1 MNFIFDKEAKTLFA
15 DGLVL
20 VQGEDRETVFKI
32 PLEIDPDDEYNCFFE
47 FKLPGG
53 KTYVDSLSRKADFYE
68 YSVTKVLTQN
78 YGRIDFQLVM
88 YNRASNSVYKTIPVI
103 KGVTVRKS
111 INASL
116 DTQIDV
122 NEAQKSYLFDL
133 INTKLDSDVHLSA
146 VDELEQAISEL
157 NVAVQED
164 YAELES
170 KINSEKSA
178 ILQQIS
184 STNSTVSLVSE
195 KATANALAIDGIE
208 QSIEECEQQIQTMGN
223 NTVKTV
229 SQTFTESQK
238 AYARGNIGAITALD
252 VYPVGSVYIS
262 FSSVSPATLF
272 GGVWASVGD
281 KFLVGVGDNFA
292 EGAEGG
298 ESTHKL
304 TTAEL
309 PSHRHDGIY
318 DEVINPQ
325 YKISGKPNT
334 TVGYG
339 ITLQSRT
346 GNSYSPIVTA
356 LSGGSGSH
364 NNLPPYC
371 SVYMWKRV
379 E

>member
-133 INTKLDSDVHLSA
+133 INTKLDSDVHLSV

-208 QSIEECEQQIQTMGN
+208 QSIEECEQQIQTMGS

-309 PSHRHDGIY
+309 PSHKHDGIY

-325 YKISGKPNT
+325 YKISGKRN
-334 TVGYG
+334 
-339 ITLQSRT
+339 
-346 GNSYSPIVTA
+346 
-356 LSGGSGSH
+356 
-364 NNLPPYC
+364 C
-371 SVYMWKRV
+371 
-379 E
+379 